1 MKLNSPR
8 NSTHDIPMHK
18 SIDTHGTSNDLGFT
32 PTRNLYYKEQVT
44 NVPAEYYY
52 HVGDVSFDGYRDV
65 IIVDTKGEGLL
76 KFIETNW
83 TASVYENGGLVDWA
97 LRRLEAV
104 RNVGATLHPLAHR
117 REETFDELWKRQM
130 DNEFPTEIELI
141 HTPPN

>member
-1 MKLNSPR
+1 MDTGTAFS
-8 NSTHDIPMHK
+8 STPK
-18 SIDTHGTSNDLGFT
+18 
-32 PTRNLYYKEQVT
+32 V
-44 NVPAEYYY
+44 
-52 HVGDVSFDGYRDV
+52 RDY
-65 IIVDTKGEGLL
+65 
-76 KFIETNW
+76 
-83 TASVYENGGLVDWA
+83 SSYENGGLVDWA